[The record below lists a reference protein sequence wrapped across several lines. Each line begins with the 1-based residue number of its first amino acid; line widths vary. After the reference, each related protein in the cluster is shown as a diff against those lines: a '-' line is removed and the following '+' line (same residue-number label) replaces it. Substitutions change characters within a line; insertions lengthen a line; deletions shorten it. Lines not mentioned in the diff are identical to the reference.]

1 MNFETKEF
9 RLMSKKMFN
18 LKGLD
23 DKLNFFYDETNNIRK
38 YHLKEDKFNES
49 IKTNFILG
57 GIVLD
62 EEQKPDIKPLF
73 DSFGLQKNVIE
84 VKLKNI
90 AKGDFLKCL
99 NSTHLQS
106 IFNFLNKNNIFIH
119 YSSLNFLY
127 FSTVDIIDSLIEA
140 TGIHYDPY
148 FNRALKNDLYIGIK
162 NNINKLTTVFYDY
175 EYPNIKEDK
184 VISFIEELI
193 KTFNSEPKSTGNMT
207 ILMLLNKSKETKNLF
222 YIMNETNHS
231 LIKDFTQLYS
241 RTLYMFIN
249 SEHFFDKEDSIEP
262 LIGELNI
269 TYDNSKIENYSFID
283 SRDNLL
289 IQLSDIIV
297 GLIGKFYNYIN
308 DTPLEQLRANIE
320 SLNNIQRDTLKLFN
334 KLLYDSERKN
344 KAYIYLTISN
354 DELKKI
360 EFIRNYSY

>member
-1 MNFETKEF
+1 MKFETKEF
-9 RLMSKKMFN
+9 RLMNEKMFN

-23 DKLNFFYDETNNIRK
+23 DKLTFFYDETNNIRK

-62 EEQKPDIKPLF
+62 EEQNPDIKPLF
-73 DSFGLQKNVIE
+73 DSFGLQKNVVE

-90 AKGDFLKCL
+90 AKGDFLNCL
-99 NSTHLQS
+99 NSKHLQS
-106 IFNFLNKNNIFIH
+106 IFRFLNQKNIFIH

-140 TGIHYDPY
+140 TGIRYDPY
-148 FNRALKNDLYIGIK
+148 RNRALKNDLYIVIK
-162 NNINKLTTVFYDY
+162 NNINKLTTIFYNY

-193 KTFNSEPKSTGNMT
+193 KIFNNEPKNTGNMT
-207 ILMLLNKSKETKNLF
+207 ILMLLNESKKTKNLF
-222 YIMNETNHS
+222 YIMNETSHS
-231 LIKDFTQLYS
+231 LIKNFTQFYS

-249 SEHFFDKEDSIEP
+249 SEHIFDKEDSIEP
-262 LIGELNI
+262 LIEELNI
-269 TYDNSKIENYSFID
+269 TYDNFKIENYSFID

-308 DTPLEQLRANIE
+308 DNTLEKLRVNIK
-320 SLNNIQRDTLKLFN
+320 SLNGTQKDNLKLFN
-334 KLLYDSERKN
+334 KLLYDSEIKN
-344 KAYIYLTISN
+344 KAYIHLTISN
-354 DELKKI
+354 DELKKM
-360 EFIRNYSY
+360 EFIRNYA